1 MYLPTFLL
9 IVLFVRSLVLVAFRI
24 AFALGR
30 DALLVRRL
38 LFVCGVLIQLPALY
52 FAWQSAAQGLRDS
65 AGGLM
70 ALAIVGLVFIA
81 AAKFYPTK

>member
-1 MYLPTFLL
+1 MIAPTFIL
-9 IVLFVRSLVLVAFRI
+9 IVLFVGALVLAAFRI

-38 LFVCGVLIQLPALY
+38 LFVCGVFIQLPALF
-52 FAWQSAAQGLRDS
+52 FAWQSAAQGWRDS
-65 AGGLM
+65 AGGAM

-81 AAKFYPTK
+81 AAKFYPTR